1 MKLAPPEYVKMLR
14 YSLVG
19 VVNTATDFAVFSL
32 LYYCVGFG
40 PLWANSLAFAV
51 AVSQSYFVNACW
63 TFRQKR
69 AALSTKAY
77 VYFVAINLGCLV
89 ISNTTI
95 YLLHE
100 ITSPLLAKLMAAGI
114 VLIWG
119 FLLSR
124 KYVFAGANKQ
134 VVAANANVT

>member
-1 MKLAPPEYVKMLR
+1 MKLAPLEFVKMLR

-32 LYYCVGFG
+32 LYCWVGIG

-63 TFRQKR
+63 TFRQR
-69 AALSTKAY
+69 RSELGFKAY
-77 VYFVAINLGCLV
+77 AYFVAINLGSLA
-89 ISNTTI
+89 ISNATI
-95 YLLHE
+95 YLLHG
-100 ITSPLLAKLMAAGI
+100 IASPLLAKLYAAGI

-124 KYVFAGANKQ
+124 KYVFARSSKQ
-134 VVAANANVT
+134 VVAANAN